1 MKGVLSMKWIKVAIG
16 AVVAISVIPMIVST
30 VTDLTKPAVDP
41 TPAGPLYGTLAG
53 TLIDLSPVIFVA
65 GVLTFLFLKTG
76 QKSQE

>member
-1 MKGVLSMKWIKVAIG
+1 MKWIKVAIG

-30 VTDLTKPAVDP
+30 VTDLTKPAVDT

>member
-1 MKGVLSMKWIKVAIG
+1 MKWIKVAIG

-30 VTDLTKPAVDP
+30 VTKLTKPAVGEV
-41 TPAGPLYGTLAG
+41 PAGPLYGTLAG

-76 QKSQE
+76 QKGQD

>member
-1 MKGVLSMKWIKVAIG
+1 MKWIKVAIG
-16 AVVAISVIPMIVST
+16 AVVGISVIPMIVST
-30 VTDLTKPAVDP
+30 VTDLTKPAVDT

>member
-1 MKGVLSMKWIKVAIG
+1 MKWIKVAIG

-30 VTDLTKPAVDP
+30 VTDLTKPANGQI
-41 TPAGPLYGTLAG
+41 PAGALYGTLAG

-76 QKSQE
+76 QKRND